1 MPPPQNC
8 PLGTWRALSP
18 AAQGAE
24 PPLHQQDTTCL
35 LLACFNL
42 SQELAEMGVER
53 GNAVGWESPES
64 LQLLPYSSPCLCL
77 GFMVLKPPGP
87 MATLDPQSGFSTQS
101 ATTAE
106 SITWHGEQHMGQAP
120 TSSTSAPDLQ
130 DAPGQSSHTD
140 SLSCKMPFS
149 REGKRNTEMGAIHPP
164 IRGKGWFEGLWSTQ
178 HQGGCLAPRSW
189 QRNLQQCWKFSP
201 FAHLAFFF
209 LISNKTL

>member
-24 PPLHQQDTTCL
+24 PPLHQQDRTCL

-42 SQELAEMGVER
+42 PQELAEMGVER

-64 LQLLPYSSPCLCL
+64 FQLLPYSSPCLCL
-77 GFMVLKPPGP
+77 GFMVLKPPRP
-87 MATLDPQSGFSTQS
+87 MATLVPQSGFSTQ
-101 ATTAE
+101 AVTMAK
-106 SITWHGEQHMGQAP
+106 SIPWHGGQHMGQAP

-140 SLSCKMPFS
+140 SLSCQNPFQQRRKKEHRDGS
-149 REGKRNTEMGAIHPP
+149 HTPTNPG
-164 IRGKGWFEGLWSTQ
+164 
-178 HQGGCLAPRSW
+178 QGVV
-189 QRNLQQCWKFSP
+189 
-201 FAHLAFFF
+201 
-209 LISNKTL
+209 